1 MAILKEPK
9 DIALLRE
16 SGKILVEA
24 IQLVQARVAVGI
36 STAELDMIA
45 RKAIERHSAKP
56 SFFGYNGYPA
66 SICISINEEVV
77 HGIPKKNRFIA
88 DGDVVGLDL
97 GVNYRGFFT
106 DHAVSVAVGK
116 VDSKVKS
123 LLADTQRA
131 MMAGIDQARDGNRIG
146 DVGSAIEKILTPKGY
161 GIIRQ
166 LCGHG
171 VGRAVHEEPEIPNYG
186 KAGTGLKIIS
196 GMVLAIEPMVA
207 LGGWEVETL
216 DDEWTVVTA
225 DGTVSAHFEHT
236 VLVTEHG
243 PEIITQW

>member
-9 DIALLRE
+9 DIALLRD

-24 IQLVQARVAVGI
+24 IQLVQAQTKAGI
-36 STAELDMIA
+36 STAELDA
-45 RKAIERHSAKP
+45 LAKKSIERHGAQP
-56 SFFGYNGYPA
+56 AFLGYHGYPA

-77 HGIPKKNRFIA
+77 HGIPKKDRIIV
-88 DGDVVGLDL
+88 DGDVVGLDI
-97 GVNYRGFFT
+97 GVSYRGFFT
-106 DHAVSVAVGK
+106 DHAVTVAVGNVDAK
-116 VDSKVKS
+116 VQS
-123 LLADTQRA
+123 LLTVTQQSLL
-131 MMAGIDQARDGNRIG
+131 AGIDQAKSGNRIG
-146 DVGSAIEKILTPKGY
+146 DIGAAIEKVLTPKGY

-186 KAGTGLKIIS
+186 KKGTGVRIVS

-216 DDEWTVVTA
+216 DDGWTVVTA
-225 DGTVSAHFEHT
+225 DGSVSAHFEHT
-236 VLVTEHG
+236 VLVTDHG
-243 PEIITQW
+243 PEIMTNW